1 MKLSNKCNY
10 ALKIILDLSHHFGH
24 CRVHITDMAKRQHI
38 PRKYLEQI
46 LLQLKNG
53 GLVQS
58 KKGPNGGYAL
68 ARPPS
73 AIRVGEVIRLTEKS
87 LFSNFSKEFENSREE
102 TGVNRDGFFGV
113 FAEVEAAI
121 SSVIDTIDFNEI
133 LKREAEILAKE
144 NQSLHF
150 DI

>member
-1 MKLSNKCNY
+1 MKLSNTCNY
-10 ALKIILDLSHHFGH
+10 ALKVILDLSHHYGH
-24 CRVHITDMAKRQHI
+24 RRVHITGLAKRQHI
-38 PRKYLEQI
+38 PQKYLEQI
-46 LLQLKNG
+46 LLQLKKG
-53 GLVQS
+53 ALVQS

-73 AIRVGEVIRLTEKS
+73 AIKVGDVIRLVERS
-87 LFSNFSKEFENSREE
+87 LFSHSNNESENSREKV
-102 TGVNRDGFFGV
+102 GASRNGFFGV
-113 FAEVEAAI
+113 FAELEAAI